1 MGRPRKATKTRV
13 YTVKLSL
20 TPGEDDDLIAFLD
33 AVPARCRA
41 VAVKAAMRGGS
52 LGAGVDDEGDDAA
65 MVAALN
71 EFLF

>member
-1 MGRPRKATKTRV
+1 MGRPKKTTETRV
-13 YTVKLSL
+13 YSVRLSL
-20 TPGEDDDLIAFLD
+20 TPGEDDDLIAFLE
-33 AVPARCRA
+33 AAPARCRA
-41 VAVKAAMRGGS
+41 VAVKAAMRGGN